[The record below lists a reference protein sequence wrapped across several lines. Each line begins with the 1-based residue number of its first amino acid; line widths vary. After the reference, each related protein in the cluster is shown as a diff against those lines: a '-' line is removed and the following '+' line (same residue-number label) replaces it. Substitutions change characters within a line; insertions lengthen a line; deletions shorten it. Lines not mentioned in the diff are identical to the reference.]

1 MAEDKVNSELSRIA
15 AERLALALRK
25 FRRRW
30 DAGKL
35 TIDDLADHVYD
46 IFRDRTLRDAYLT
59 AIDRS
64 RTYMVTVKAPLSG
77 SKPDGKASAYKLV
90 QEPMDILK
98 LPDFKSNL
106 LKDMYADVQAR
117 FENHPDLLSS
127 LRFMLAGKDEPEKRE
142 DSATRVRMRG
152 LFGGEKE

>member
-35 TIDDLADHVYD
+35 TIDELADHVYD

-64 RTYMVTVKAPLSG
+64 QTYQVVVKVPLG
-77 SKPDGKASAYKLV
+77 KPRPDGKASAFKVV
-90 QEPMDILK
+90 QESMDILK

-106 LKDMYADVQAR
+106 LKDLYADVQAR
-117 FENHPDLLSS
+117 FENH
-127 LRFMLAGKDEPEKRE
+127 
-142 DSATRVRMRG
+142 
-152 LFGGEKE
+152 